1 MEIVTSIK
9 PFEISL
15 LSVMV
20 KNQKLDF
27 CYCIDLTEQKLT

>member
-1 MEIVTSIK
+1 MDIVNSIK

-20 KNQKLDF
+20 KNQKLNF
-27 CYCIDLTEQKLT
+27 CYCIDYNEQKLT